1 MKIFKFKPEIEL
13 DRASVIPLRAQ
24 IVEQLRKAVIRN
36 RLAAG
41 TKLISERQLADT
53 LKINRNT
60 VHQAYEQ
67 LAADGLLEA
76 SGLRGGGMVVAPTAS
91 GHYRAPFPSLNLILP
106 YRFSEQLKLSNLRG
120 LEIIGGIMDR
130 AAELHISVNITALP
144 DATLP
149 GHEIENWLE
158 TFIPR
163 SIGIITLGLRSNAFD
178 PVFEEL
184 LNCRTLPHVFVSATS
199 PLPHVSS
206 VVSDTVP
213 GAREMLDCLKKF
225 GHRRLGIAAID
236 PSPCSQFRNCAF
248 KRGRTIA
255 RLASE
260 YGLETV
266 FAVIDVSHSIRLQ
279 NARGLADQLLA
290 EPRPTAIWVQ
300 NDELAEQFGQ
310 ELAGR
315 GVRVPEDISLVGYDN
330 TRADCGLSTIDHSR
344 FDIGA
349 QAVDIIAE
357 LFDHGSPGDTLHRT
371 IPSHFILRKSVTYAK
386 HPQ

>member
-41 TKLISERQLADT
+41 TKLISERRLADT

-106 YRFSEQLKLSNLRG
+106 YRFSEQLKLSNLHG

-149 GHEIENWLE
+149 RPEIENWLE
-158 TFIPR
+158 MFIPR

-225 GHRRLGIAAID
+225 GHRRLGIAAINAR
-236 PSPCSQFRNCAF
+236 PQSQFQNCAF
-248 KRGRTIA
+248 KRGETIA
-255 RLASE
+255 RIAPK
-260 YGLETV
+260 YGIAANI
-266 FAVIDVSHSIRLQ
+266 AVIETPSPEQVDYRL
-279 NARGLADQLLA
+279 LADRLLV
-290 EPRPTAIWVQ
+290 EEPTAVWTQ
-300 NDELAEQFGQ
+300 NDEF
-310 ELAGR
+310 AGYLLLEFARR
-315 GVRVPEDISLVGYDN
+315 GIRIPEDISLIGYDN

-371 IPSHFILRKSVTYAK
+371 IPSYFISRKSVTYAK